1 MATVWRTFSISV
13 PGNVAFRFA
22 VQSLPIVPFSLN
34 TTNPSLLYFAVNG
47 VSENCDLRDRILG
60 AKKTEENIENI
71 EMKFYYDK
79 KKITRVKNK

>member
-1 MATVWRTFSISV
+1 M
-13 PGNVAFRFA
+13 
-22 VQSLPIVPFSLN
+22 
-34 TTNPSLLYFAVNG
+34 NG

-60 AKKTEENIENI
+60 AKETEENIENI